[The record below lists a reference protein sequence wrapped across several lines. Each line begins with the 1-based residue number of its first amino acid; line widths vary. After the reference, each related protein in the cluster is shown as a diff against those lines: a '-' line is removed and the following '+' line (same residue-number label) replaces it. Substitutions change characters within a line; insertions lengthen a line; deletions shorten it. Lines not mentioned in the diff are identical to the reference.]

1 VTLAVW
7 YLFDETRWKEGLLRH
22 LRPAAVLRPHEQ
34 LGDAVQRSNLPLWV
48 AYPIYFLLGAVS
60 VVVIWAAV
68 KRLDR

>member
-1 VTLAVW
+1 MKRDSKRAFAVI
-7 YLFDETRWKEGLLRH
+7 FGLL
-22 LRPAAVLRPHEQ
+22 LFYVPVKL
-34 LGDAVQRSNLPLWV
+34 LGDVVQNSDLPLWV